1 MRSDNLIKKLLKA
14 AGICEA
20 VFFGLTFLLFLFSGR
35 LITSF
40 LMIGVEIAPD
50 IAIKAYLPE
59 IERLIVMT
67 AGFFGIW
74 HLFNKAVDPKQ
85 YRSILGILLVI
96 FDVISGISGYAIS
109 LLINVLISR
118 KYGMEYYAGLVSMS
132 SFISLIGVFDSAAMI
147 LMWIVLGMEWYR
159 DRLIREQAMLAAQ
172 ATAQAAA
179 ENTAEESNTADPTW
193 DSYRNSLVKEQATAE
208 PSQEYIFN
216 NKP

>member
-59 IERLIVMT
+59 IARLIVMT

-96 FDVISGISGYAIS
+96 LVVISGISGYAVNI
-109 LLINVLISR
+109 LFNVLISR
-118 KYGMEYYAGLVSMS
+118 KYGMEYYAGLVSMRS
-132 SFISLIGVFDSAAMI
+132 YISLIGVFDSAAMI

-172 ATAQAAA
+172 AAA
-179 ENTAEESNTADPTW
+179 ENTEEESNTADPTW

-216 NKP
+216 SKP